1 MSDDRNPDHDAP
13 PVPLKDRASS
23 DLFRLLVGGF
33 LLLPYRWRVPAMG
46 WVFAHL
52 VAPLAG
58 WRQRVRD
65 NLALALPDLP
75 ASQVRRLTRA
85 VPDNAGRAL
94 IEIYSGAEFTARIGA
109 TDRLT
114 GLGLPALEQAQAAGR
129 PVILACAHFGNYDAM
144 RAAIAARGWQVGA
157 LYRPMNNRAFNRH
170 YVPAIEA
177 IAQPLFPRGRA
188 GLAGMLRFLRG
199 GGMLCLGFDQYDH
212 HGAMLRFFGLPSRTV
227 LTPAELALRYDA
239 LLLPIAGIRQPD
251 GLSFRVEVGDPIEPG
266 DAPEMMQ
273 ALNDDLERLV
283 RAHPEQWF
291 WIHRRWKNLRA
302 RPDGSGPDAGADD
315 AQDDGPH
322 PAITGGPS
330 SAPPLPPQ

>member
-1 MSDDRNPDHDAP
+1 MSDTDPI
-13 PVPLKDRASS
+13 PLKDRASS
-23 DLFRLLVGGF
+23 ALFRLLVGAF

-52 VAPLAG
+52 LAPVAG
-58 WRQRVRD
+58 WRRRIRD
-65 NLALALPDLP
+65 NLALARPDLP
-75 ASQVRRLTRA
+75 AGEIRRLTRT

-94 IEIYSGAEFTARIGA
+94 IEIYSGAEFTARIRTGA
-109 TDRLT
+109 PLS
-114 GLGLPALEQAQAAGR
+114 GPGLPALEQAQALGR

-144 RAAIAARGWQVGA
+144 RAALAGRGWQVGA

-227 LTPAELALRYDA
+227 LTPAELALRYEA

-251 GLSFRVEVGDPIEPG
+251 GLSFRVEVGAPIPPG
-266 DAPEMMQ
+266 DPAAMMQ
-273 ALNDDLERLV
+273 ALNDDLESLV
-283 RAHPEQWF
+283 RAHMGQWF

-302 RPDGSGPDAGADD
+302 RPDAGPDHGPDD
-315 AQDDGPH
+315 TQDDDTPDDGPH
-322 PAITGGPS
+322 PALAGGPA
-330 SAPPLPPQ
+330 SAPPLPPP